1 LVAQWLPR
9 FEELR
14 RNHPSLPGIARAAA
28 QLHFLAGEADAPA
41 LTNAWFAEADSD
53 PEALLWRMRVRL
65 RNGAL
70 PDASDDAVAAVQESV
85 APEQTLRD
93 VVQVW
98 QEGAGNLEGGFAAA
112 ARIMQRK
119 FRDLLERGTAVGGP
133 R

>member
-1 LVAQWLPR
+1 
-9 FEELR
+9 
-14 RNHPSLPGIARAAA
+14 
-28 QLHFLAGEADAPA
+28 
-41 LTNAWFAEADSD
+41 
-53 PEALLWRMRVRL
+53 VRL